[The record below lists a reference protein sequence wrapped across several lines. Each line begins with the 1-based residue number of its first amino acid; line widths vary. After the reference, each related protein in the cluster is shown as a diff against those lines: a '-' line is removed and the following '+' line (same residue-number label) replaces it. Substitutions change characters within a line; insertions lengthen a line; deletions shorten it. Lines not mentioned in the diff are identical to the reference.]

1 MTEKIELNSKPPQ
14 FKVNYRVG
22 ITKYKN
28 IFRKSYT
35 KNWSR
40 EIFIIDFVLKT
51 NPSTYKIKD
60 LNKEKIIGNFYEKEL
75 LLNKL

>member
-1 MTEKIELNSKPPQ
+1 MTEKIEPNSKPPQ

-40 EIFIIDFVLKT
+40 EISIMDFVLKT
-51 NPSTYKIKD
+51 NPSIYEIKD
-60 LNKEKIIGNFYEKEL
+60 LNRKKMIGNFCEKEL